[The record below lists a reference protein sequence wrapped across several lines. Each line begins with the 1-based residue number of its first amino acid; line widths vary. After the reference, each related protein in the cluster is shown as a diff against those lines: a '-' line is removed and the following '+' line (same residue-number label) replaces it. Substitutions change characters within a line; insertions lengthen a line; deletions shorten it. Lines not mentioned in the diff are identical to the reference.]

1 MRWAAVRLALKIAF
15 ALTLA
20 FTLVLLG
27 RGYMRA
33 SFRLNETDLSARS
46 DQELLAGTLALSIA
60 RAWRIEGRGAAE
72 YTLQYAQQYHKQT
85 RLRLVRLDGQGL
97 PTERPILKV
106 SDMDLRQEKRADSK
120 MQMNPDSSRVLVT
133 YSSLGLQD
141 DQVPYALEFA
151 TPMPNRRSL
160 LIEALQ
166 DELLIVGLFAA
177 IAAFMLLVFGGWII
191 GRPINHLV
199 LHTAKLGEGDLQS
212 RVHINRRDE
221 LGDLATSMNRLAERL
236 AEARTKVEAETEAR
250 ITALEQLRHSERL
263 ATVGKLAAGIAHE
276 IGTPLTVIRGRAAM
290 IAESAHCSPED
301 QAQGRIIVEQVD
313 RIATIVRGLLDFARA
328 GRTDPSQQPSV
339 DLRRLVEDTA
349 NLLAVA
355 AKKTRVAF
363 QLSLPSDPLLVGVD
377 RNAMQQVLAN
387 LVMNAIQASNQG
399 EVRIGTSLSAAKDS
413 VLLWVEDD
421 GCGISPEVRSRLF
434 EPFFTTKDVGEGTG
448 LGLAVAHGIVRE
460 HGGTIQVDT
469 EPGKGSRFTITLPRP
484 SAPEV

>member
-1 MRWAAVRLALKIAF
+1 
-15 ALTLA
+15 
-20 FTLVLLG
+20 
-27 RGYMRA
+27 MRA

-97 PTERPILKV
+97 STERPILKV

-191 GRPINHLV
+191 GRPINQLV

-263 ATVGKLAAGIAHE
+263 ATVGKLAAAL
-276 IGTPLTVIRGRAAM
+276 PMKL
-290 IAESAHCSPED
+290 
-301 QAQGRIIVEQVD
+301 
-313 RIATIVRGLLDFARA
+313 AR
-328 GRTDPSQQPSV
+328 R
-339 DLRRLVEDTA
+339 
-349 NLLAVA
+349 
-355 AKKTRVAF
+355 
-363 QLSLPSDPLLVGVD
+363 
-377 RNAMQQVLAN
+377 
-387 LVMNAIQASNQG
+387 
-399 EVRIGTSLSAAKDS
+399 
-413 VLLWVEDD
+413 
-421 GCGISPEVRSRLF
+421 
-434 EPFFTTKDVGEGTG
+434 
-448 LGLAVAHGIVRE
+448 
-460 HGGTIQVDT
+460 
-469 EPGKGSRFTITLPRP
+469 
-484 SAPEV
+484 